1 MKRFL
6 IIFFT
11 INSFLTTYSQSPIDF
26 SIFTDGQSD
35 TAILSTTDMLNKLNW
50 QAIKKYCT
58 GENGHNAYEYK
69 GKDSLLMKYRYV
81 EQGGESS
88 FEIVSYKDMI
98 MEYYSDAGTSG
109 RLSSTSFFGKNV
121 WLMYVSEIMPSLS
134 EEFKLASSE
143 PNTILKAYY
152 KLLGVN
158 TRDEYGFICEYSAAG
173 RATDRRMAV
182 ITLLKQHRID
192 LIKKL
197 TEFSNLQ
204 TKLYAVDA
212 LIYNDYLAK
221 QKIQQLEKNLKD
233 KQKQLDRLQKKHAD
247 KTRITG
253 INAQIKATSDSI
265 TYFNSDLLSDTE
277 WEAIN
282 NLRDSNLTVK
292 TCGNSGSYK
301 IYGTPISELLSE
313 KAMADIPKRYEGL
326 KRLGYFW

>member
-1 MKRFL
+1 MRRFL
-6 IIFFT
+6 IIIITTF
-11 INSFLTTYSQSPIDF
+11 SFLTTYSQSPVDF
-26 SIFTDGQSD
+26 SIFTDIQSD
-35 TAILSTTDMLNKLNW
+35 TATLSTTDMLNKLNW
-50 QAIKKYCT
+50 QAIKSYCT
-58 GENGHNAYEYK
+58 GDNGHYAHEYM
-69 GKDSLLMKYRYV
+69 GKDSLLTTYSYV
-81 EQGGESS
+81 KQGRESS
-88 FEIVSYKDMI
+88 FEIVSYKGMI
-98 MEYYSDAGTSG
+98 LEYYSDAGTSSKLG
-109 RLSSTSFFGKNV
+109 STSFFGKNV
-121 WLMYVSEIMPSLS
+121 WLMYVSDFIPSLS
-134 EEFKLASSE
+134 ERFKIASSE

-158 TRDEYGFICEYSAAG
+158 TRDEYGFVCEYSAAG

-197 TEFSNLQ
+197 TEYSNLQ

-212 LIYNDYLAK
+212 LIYNDNSAK

-233 KQKQLDRLQKKHAD
+233 NQKLLDRLQKKKAD
-247 KTRITG
+247 KTKIADL
-253 INAQIKATSDSI
+253 NAQIKASSDSI
-265 TYFNSDLLSDTE
+265 IYFNSDLLSDTE
-277 WEAIN
+277 WNAIY

-292 TCGNSGSYK
+292 TCGNSGSYR